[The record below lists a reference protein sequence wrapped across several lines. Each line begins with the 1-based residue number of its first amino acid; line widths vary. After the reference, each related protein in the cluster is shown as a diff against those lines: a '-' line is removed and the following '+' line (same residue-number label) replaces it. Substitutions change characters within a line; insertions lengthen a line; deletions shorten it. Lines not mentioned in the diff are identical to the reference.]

1 MHHQKPVPYEQY
13 IAEAFLPVLHHLLAR
28 NAYLPVEQVAEESI
42 ATYHTVS
49 VSTIGPEHRYE
60 VTLAG
65 LHPGTETA
73 TSIRVRYIPQ
83 RFYVEWVRK
92 DNSDL
97 LYHPELDRRQRGAS
111 ARATATVDSAVTFC
125 LGKVK

>member
-28 NAYLPVEQVAEESI
+28 NVYLPVEQVAEESI
-42 ATYHTVS
+42 ATYHAVG

-65 LHPGTETA
+65 LYPGTETT
-73 TSIRVRYIPQ
+73 TSLRVRYIPQ

-97 LYHPELDRRQRGAS
+97 LYHPEMDRRQRGAS
-111 ARATATVDSAVTFC
+111 ARATVDTAVAIC
-125 LGKVK
+125 LEKLK